1 MLYGIII
8 FLKKDGVMIF
18 RIISSAHNCQMTK
31 RTIIVVRIFRIGEIF
46 PPEFTKF
53 GIFWKKVSR
62 CGGVLQSQIFE
73 ILQRQKY
80 RESNLPLCLGNN
92 TIYIY
97 TFIIDDMKIARKHER
112 KTCDKNSPT
121 GYVYDLYGIIFT
133 YHTSM
138 LYIRTSTRVTRV
150 RFVPDW
156 WGRAGA
162 SLHTIHRNYPNRRR
176 LNFYNRVSGR
186 PRGTAAA
193 AAAAA
198 GDESDCSSGF

>member
-1 MLYGIII
+1 MSELQRNLPAAAPDARLPDVLSHWILLILLLLPFYMLYGIII

-62 CGGVLQSQIFE
+62 CRGVLQSQIFE

-97 TFIIDDMKIARKHER
+97 FYYRRHENCAKTRKE
-112 KTCDKNSPT
+112 N
-121 GYVYDLYGIIFT
+121 
-133 YHTSM
+133 M
-138 LYIRTSTRVTRV
+138 
-150 RFVPDW
+150 
-156 WGRAGA
+156 
-162 SLHTIHRNYPNRRR
+162 
-176 LNFYNRVSGR
+176 
-186 PRGTAAA
+186 
-193 AAAAA
+193 
-198 GDESDCSSGF
+198 